1 MKWDFKKLNKLS
13 KTKKL
18 PDSKVYQKA
27 LVWKREIVLFH
38 SEQSTIVWDKLF
50 CAHQKLIVGDKKWWD
65 THIASEAH
73 IIAAAQALHSMA
85 DIIGQIINQVL
96 LCGALPEN
104 KVTLYNVL
112 CELNK
117 KAIAPN
123 ILTKV
128 TKFKN
133 STEFEYID
141 AFVNITKHRRV
152 LDTNSHAEYGPD
164 KRNNQGIL
172 FKNFI
177 YRNKKFPTTWA
188 KDIVGPY
195 RAKIF
200 KDICDIGNS
209 INSYISI

>member
-1 MKWDFKKLNKLS
+1 MGYS
-13 KTKKL
+13 
-18 PDSKVYQKA
+18 SCI
-27 LVWKREIVLFH
+27 R
-38 SEQSTIVWDKLF
+38 STYYSCCTSF
-50 CAHQKLIVGDKKWWD
+50 TFYG
-65 THIASEAH
+65 
-73 IIAAAQALHSMA
+73 
-85 DIIGQIINQVL
+85 GYPRQIINQVL

-112 CELNK
+112 YALNK
-117 KAIAPN
+117 KTIAPN

-152 LDTNSHAEYGPD
+152 LDTNYHAEYGPD
-164 KRNNQGIL
+164 KRNDQGIL

-177 YRNKKFPTTWA
+177 YRNKKFPTTWV